1 MKIGF
6 NAKRIMDAFQETIYF
21 FSSKV
26 SQNESNIANHETRI
40 SALENRTGSEAS
52 SGDGVQ

>member
-6 NAKRIMDAFQETIYF
+6 NTKKLINAFEETIYF

-26 SQNESNIANHETRI
+26 AQNESNIANHETRI
-40 SALENRTGSEAS
+40 TKLEEKNNETEP
-52 SGDGVQ
+52 Q

>member
-6 NAKRIMDAFQETIYF
+6 NYKRIMNAFEETIYF

-26 SQNESNIANHETRI
+26 AQNESNIANHETRI
-40 SALENRTGSEAS
+40 TTLEENS
-52 SGDGVQ
+52 SKGVENK

>member
-6 NAKRIMDAFQETIYF
+6 NSKRILDAFQETIYF

-40 SALENRTGSEAS
+40 TALEERSSSESTGT
-52 SGDGVQ
+52 Q

>member
-40 SALENRTGSEAS
+40 TTLENKTSAS
-52 SGDGVQ
+52 SEPSEPN

>member
-6 NAKRIMDAFQETIYF
+6 NFKKLQMMFEETIYF

-26 SQNESNIANHETRI
+26 AENESNIANHETRI
-40 SALENRTGSEAS
+40 TTLENS
-52 SGDGVQ
+52 SGVDKPNNNPQ

>member
-6 NAKRIMDAFQETIYF
+6 NVKKLQMMFEETIYY

-26 SQNESNIANHETRI
+26 IQNENNIANHETRI
-40 SALENRTGSEAS
+40 TTLENKTDNSP
-52 SGDGVQ
+52 Q